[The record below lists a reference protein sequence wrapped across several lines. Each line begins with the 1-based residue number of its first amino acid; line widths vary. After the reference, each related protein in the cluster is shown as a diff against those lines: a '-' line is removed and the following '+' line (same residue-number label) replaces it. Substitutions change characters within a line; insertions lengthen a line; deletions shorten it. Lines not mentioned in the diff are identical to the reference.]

1 MEVTMANDDTIDAL
15 RDELQRVR
23 IERAG
28 FLSDLEQLRA
38 ELARL
43 RTENEGL
50 RAELAAMPKGKKG
63 TRRCKTEPVAPAPP
77 TAEAAVPPAAEAEAA
92 LEDLTKRRMS
102 SRTRTSSPRF
112 TSRALRGAF
121 FLM

>member
-28 FLSDLEQLRA
+28 FLSDPEELKV

-50 RAELAAMPKGKKG
+50 RAELAAMPKGK
-63 TRRCKTEPVAPAPP
+63 RRAKKRQT
-77 TAEAAVPPAAEAEAA
+77 EAAAP
-92 LEDLTKRRMS
+92 
-102 SRTRTSSPRF
+102 
-112 TSRALRGAF
+112 
-121 FLM
+121 